1 MRATEQRVLRVVT
14 QLLRCSNSYG
24 STTPYLRADTS
35 VLVRVLRLEAVASLT
50 TDECRGGR
58 QRRRTALHA
67 FCDDIADLAVSAPS
81 AKGLWRSALHLQ
93 RRLHSALSTVDRL
106 STAQASGSALR
117 LSTQHCIIFFSRFPL
132 SLTAP
137 PTAPTAKGLSPQPL
151 TTAHHGPPAPR
162 HSCAYHG
169 SPGTGGGREPPGTH
183 NVCRTRD
190 TRRSSEARPRADP
203 GPAGSRVS
211 PPPGRRP
218 RADTHPGHRR
228 GYLRG

>member
-151 TTAHHGPPAPR
+151 TTAHHGPPAPPALMCVSR
-162 HSCAYHG
+162 K
-169 SPGTGGGREPPGTH
+169 PRNGGGSGTPGDSQ
-183 NVCRTRD
+183 CM
-190 TRRSSEARPRADP
+190 SDP
-203 GPAGSRVS
+203 GHATV
-211 PPPGRRP
+211 
-218 RADTHPGHRR
+218 
-228 GYLRG
+228 